1 MRAALATAELDDAD
15 LRQLYEELTSIKT
28 AALDPAGKLAMA
40 ITRSQTET
48 RLASHAAVKAL
59 FALAP
64 AADAPDGA
72 SLTPHSLTP
81 RRPTSGFEETVI
93 MPDQLSPTQRAAWT
107 EAAGGADNTTLT
119 AIAAEVMRANMS
131 AAKVAD
137 AAGGPSPRDLDDDDD
152 RPVRC

>member
-15 LRQLYEELTSIKT
+15 LRQIYEELTSIKT
-28 AALDPAGKLAMA
+28 TALDPAGKLAMA

-64 AADAPDGA
+64 AADATDGA

-93 MPDQLSPTQRAAWT
+93 MPDHDYIL
-107 EAAGGADNTTLT
+107 
-119 AIAAEVMRANMS
+119 
-131 AAKVAD
+131 
-137 AAGGPSPRDLDDDDD
+137 
-152 RPVRC
+152 